1 MKFLELN
8 PLHWLRSGMIFRF
21 GFIVCFL
28 FALRGNAVPPEL
40 NAEKDLPRLPAVE
53 TTNAIKT
60 FQIKKGFRVELVASE
75 PNVVSPIALSFD
87 ENGRMFVVEMI
98 DYSERRDEHL
108 GRIRMLEDTD
118 GDGRFDKST
127 VYAENLAWPTGVICY
142 DGGIFVA
149 ATPDIIYFKD
159 TNVDNKADIRK
170 VVYTGFGTG
179 KERLNVQAL
188 LNSLNWG
195 MDNRI
200 HGSTAPNGGIV
211 TNVAVPSEAPLD
223 LNHRNFSFDPRT
235 LKMRPE
241 NGGGQYGM
249 SFDSRGRKFVCSNS
263 DHIMTFM
270 YDGRYADRN
279 PFYTMPP
286 ALASIAVDGGA
297 AEVYRISPEEPWR
310 VIRTKWRVSGIAT
323 GPIEGGGRSAG
334 YFTGATG
341 ITIYRGDAFPEDFRD
356 NAFTGDAG
364 GNLVHRKLVLPEGVG
379 VKAQRPADEQ
389 KVEFLAS
396 KDTWFRPVQF
406 ANAPDG
412 TFYVIDMYRET
423 IEHPWSLPEQLK
435 KHLDLNSGNDRGRIY
450 RIAPENFKQ
459 RKPLKL
465 AKASIKELVATLQ
478 NSNGWHRDA
487 AARLLFERQDKS
499 AVPALKKLARN
510 SKSSLGRMHA
520 LHSLEGLSALS
531 EDDVLIALNDS
542 DATVREHAVK
552 LSEKFLRGS
561 APSKA
566 LFAKYDALTK
576 DPSINVRYQ
585 LAFTLGETKSPNKV
599 SALRDIIT
607 QDLENSWMQAA
618 VLSSLAEGAGE
629 MFTLISAD
637 QSKGSR
643 EFLRQLV
650 LIISAKNNSIEVAQV
665 VDFLANSKDR
675 SLSFSLV
682 RALGDGL
689 ERAGSSLAKVG
700 DMKKIFTQ
708 AAQVAADDQAQET
721 TRVQAIQLL
730 ALTSFAESGQA
741 LLALLNQNH
750 SQSIQ
755 LASVAALAHF
765 TEPEVGAELIKHWS
779 SFTPRLRSE
788 TLSALLARPERATA
802 LLNAIEQGTI
812 RATDLSSPQIKF
824 LKNHRDP
831 NIHKQAAKLFEATT
845 TASQRQDVINAFQPA
860 LGLQGD
866 AAHGKIIYMERCSSC
881 HRLGGEGFV
890 LGPDLVTVQN
900 SGKEKMLLNLLDPNR
915 EVAPQFRAYEV
926 ETKDEESFIG
936 LVANETATT
945 VTMHQA
951 FGKENVIQRSQIKK
965 LKSQENS
972 LMPEGLESGLKTQDI
987 ADLLEYISTAK
998 AGK

>member
-1 MKFLELN
+1 
-8 PLHWLRSGMIFRF
+8 MIFRF
-21 GFIVCFL
+21 SVLVFL
-28 FALRGNAVPPEL
+28 LVLLAGHAAPPEL
-40 NAEKDLPRLPAVE
+40 NPEKDLPRLPPVE
-53 TTNAIKT
+53 SKNAIKT
-60 FQIKKGFRVELVASE
+60 FQIKKGFRVELAASE

-108 GRIRMLEDTD
+108 GRIRLLEDTD
-118 GDGRFDKST
+118 GDGRFDKTT

-159 TNVDNKADIRK
+159 TNGDSRADVRK
-170 VVYTGFGTG
+170 IIYTGFGTG

-188 LNSLNWG
+188 VNSFNWG

-200 HGSTAPNGGIV
+200 HGNTAPNGGIV

-223 LNHRNFSFDPRT
+223 LNNRNFSFDPRT

-279 PFYTMPP
+279 LFYSMPR
-286 ALASIAVDGGA
+286 ALVSIAVDGGA

-310 VIRTKWRVSGIAT
+310 VIRTKWRVSGISP
-323 GPIEGGGRSAG
+323 GIVEGGGRSAG

-341 ITIYRGDAFPEDFRD
+341 ITIYRGNAFPEEFCD

-364 GNLVHRKLVLPEGVG
+364 GNLVHRKLVLPDGVG
-379 VKAQRPADEQ
+379 VKAQRPDDEQ

-412 TFYVIDMYRET
+412 TFYIIDMYRET
-423 IEHPWSLPEQLK
+423 IEHPWSLPEQIK

-459 RKPLKL
+459 PKL
-465 AKASIKELVATLQ
+465 PNLSKASTKELVATLEHP
-478 NSNGWHRDA
+478 NGWHRDA

-499 AVPALKKLARN
+499 AVSALKKLVRN
-510 SKSSLGRMHA
+510 SKSPLGRMHA
-520 LHSLEGLSALS
+520 LHCLEGLSALG

-552 LSEKFLRGS
+552 LSENFLHDS
-561 APSKA
+561 VPSKA
-566 LFAKYDALTK
+566 LFEKYEALTK

-585 LAFTLGETKSPNKV
+585 LAFTLGEAKSPNKV
-599 SALRDIIT
+599 SALRDIIQ
-607 QDLENSWMQAA
+607 QDFENSWMQAA

-629 MFTLISAD
+629 MFGLIATAGQNKSS
-637 QSKGSR
+637 Q

-650 LIISAKNNSIEVAQV
+650 LIIAAKNNSREVAQV
-665 VDFLANSKDR
+665 VDFLAKSNDR

-689 ERAGSSLAKVG
+689 ERANSSLAKVG
-700 DMKKIFTQ
+700 DMKKIFALAT
-708 AAQVAADDQAQET
+708 QVAADDKIEEP
-721 TRVQAIQLL
+721 TRIQAIQLL
-730 ALTSFAESGQA
+730 ALTSFSESSQS
-741 LLALLNQNH
+741 LLGLLNQNQ
-750 SQSIQ
+750 SQAIQ
-755 LASVAALAHF
+755 LASVAALANF
-765 TEPEVGAELIKHWS
+765 TETEVGRELIKHWS

-788 TLSALLARPERATA
+788 TLSALLARPERVTA
-802 LLNAIEQGTI
+802 LLGAIEQGTI
-812 RATDLSSPQIKF
+812 RPADLSSPQIKF
-824 LKNHRDP
+824 LKNHRDQ
-831 NIHKQAAKLFEATT
+831 NIRKQASKLFEMT

-860 LGLQGD
+860 LSLQGD
-866 AAHGKIIYMERCSSC
+866 TAHGKIIYMERCASC
-881 HRLGGEGFV
+881 HRLDGEGFL

-900 SGKEKMLLNLLDPNR
+900 SGKEKMLLNILDPNR

-926 ETKDEESFIG
+926 ETKDEESLIG

-945 VTMHQA
+945 VTLHQA
-951 FGKENVIQRSQIKK
+951 FGKENVIQRAQIKK
-965 LKSQENS
+965 LQSQENS

-987 ADLLEYISTAK
+987 ADLLEYISIAK
-998 AGK
+998 GK